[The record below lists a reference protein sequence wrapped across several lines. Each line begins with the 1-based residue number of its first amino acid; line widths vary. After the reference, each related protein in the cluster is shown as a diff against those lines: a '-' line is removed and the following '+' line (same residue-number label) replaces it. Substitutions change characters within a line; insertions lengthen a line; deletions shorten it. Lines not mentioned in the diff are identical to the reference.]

1 MIQGVYGVDYSGD
14 PIPRGFFHHFPYETG
29 SFNLPSAPYVLFVRF
44 CFVEFSSTSLLETSK
59 RCLMIKTNRTK
70 NILFEKN
77 WNFSTKLR
85 LALCFFGRSY
95 YLFIE
100 GGWGVYGRRQAGDSV
115 VKWGNATPKRW
126 RLVFGAMINQ
136 DKWEWRSRSI
146 LSRFFY
152 WNWFLCF
159 CFTWRVHRQNKTIA
173 PTQSPKLENRFLFGA
188 KGLLSRCYVM
198 ATSKKSN
205 R

>member
-14 PIPRGFFHHFPYETG
+14 PIPRVFPPFSLWNWQLQPSFSTICTFCSFF
-29 SFNLPSAPYVLFVRF
+29 
-44 CFVEFSSTSLLETSK
+44 FVEFSSTSLLETSK

-100 GGWGVYGRRQAGDSV
+100 EDEVFTSPAGWGQRGEMGQRNSQKVAISFRGHDKPRQMGVAIAID
-115 VKWGNATPKRW
+115 PFQ
-126 RLVFGAMINQ
+126 VFLLKLI
-136 DKWEWRSRSI
+136 S
-146 LSRFFY
+146 L
-152 WNWFLCF
+152 F
-159 CFTWRVHRQNKTIA
+159 CFNVESTPPKTR
-173 PTQSPKLENRFLFGA
+173 P
-188 KGLLSRCYVM
+188 
-198 ATSKKSN
+198 
-205 R
+205 